1 MLKNRGHD
9 AFKFRRVGRGVDCA
23 SVSGGTMSK
32 FTTPAILEMLDDY
45 KWRLVERFAYYT
57 ELPHSRL
64 RAEIVGDADQMRIGF
79 FIDVPAGYETDLAS
93 VPRCLWMIFPPHGR
107 YAKAAI
113 VHDYLYS
120 QAIGTKAFADN
131 VFNEA
136 MVVLGVP
143 KWRRLT
149 MYWAV
154 RCFGRGGY

>member
-1 MLKNRGHD
+1 
-9 AFKFRRVGRGVDCA
+9 
-23 SVSGGTMSK
+23 MSQ

-45 KWRLVERFAYYT
+45 KWRLADAVVYYT
-57 ELPHSRL
+57 EVPPPCGVQVPYEVDGVAREV
-64 RAEIVGDADQMRIGF
+64 A
-79 FIDVPAGYETDLAS
+79 FITVPRNTVTDLAS

-120 QAIGTKAFADN
+120 NAIGTKAFADN

-136 MVVLGVP
+136 MLVLGVP
-143 KWRRLT
+143 KWRRLA

-154 RCFGRGGY
+154 RAFGRGGY